1 MEKML
6 ERFNAL
12 SIAEKVILI
21 AGAVLFIDGFLPWYS
36 VDVGP
41 FSVSRNG
48 WESPG
53 AFWSMLAVLIGLAMT
68 ATIVLRSFTEVAIP
82 ENLSGVSWPRLYLG
96 AGAASLVLV
105 LIKLIN
111 ENSYLGFGFYIGIVA
126 TAVLATA
133 GFLMYREEGSTPTT
147 S

>member
-126 TAVLATA
+126 TAVLAAA